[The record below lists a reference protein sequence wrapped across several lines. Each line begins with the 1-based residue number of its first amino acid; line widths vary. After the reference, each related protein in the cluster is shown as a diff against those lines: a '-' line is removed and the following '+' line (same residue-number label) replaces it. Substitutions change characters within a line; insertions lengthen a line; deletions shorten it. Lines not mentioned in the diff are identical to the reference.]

1 MKIIKIIIGFI
12 LPKSIKIILNSVK
25 RKLNFHLKLS
35 DQISSV
41 IPQMICIDV
50 GAAHYPHPKWQLF
63 LRSKNTNWVAVEPNK
78 DNMNYVKE
86 WEWPSKVTQINDG
99 LSKDGGLQ
107 TLFVTNVD
115 TGSSLLPP
123 IISPSMEHRISKNNL
138 DYFFPVK
145 KMSIDTVTLTDLLK
159 NFKNTLPVII
169 KLDTQG
175 TELSILEGAQEL
187 LNSNRIIGIELESTL
202 LAEPIMNGSGKFW
215 QVCEFLEK
223 WGFELLDI
231 DIITSTSH
239 LKIKNQFNKD
249 YLNECDALF
258 VLRRDIAKKLSI
270 NHRMVLLSLYSSYR
284 FYKEV
289 LTFLELDDEL
299 VYFLNSKGFPVKNIM
314 VEIREKLNIVLN

>member
-1 MKIIKIIIGFI
+1 MKIINIIGFI
-12 LPKSIKIILNSVK
+12 LPKSLKLKLISVV

-35 DQISSV
+35 DQISLV
-41 IPQMICIDV
+41 IPQMICVDV
-50 GAAHYPHPKWQLF
+50 GAAHFPHSKWQLF
-63 LRSKNTNWVAVEPNK
+63 LRAKNTNWLAVEPNE

-86 WEWPSKVTQINDG
+86 WKWPCKVTQINSG

-123 IISPSMEHRISKNNL
+123 IISPSMEHRISKINL
-138 DYFFPVK
+138 EYFFPVK
-145 KMSIDTVTLTDLLK
+145 KMSIDTVTLADLLK
-159 NFKNTLPVII
+159 NFQKTLPVII

-187 LNSNRIIGIELESTL
+187 FNSNRIVGIELESTL
-202 LAEPIMNGSGKFW
+202 LAEPIMKGSGKFW

-223 WGFELLDI
+223 FGFELLDI
-231 DIITSTSH
+231 DIITATSH
-239 LKIKNQFNKD
+239 LKKKSVRHKV

-258 VLRRDIAKKLSI
+258 VLRRDIVTKLSI
-270 NHRMVLLSLYSSYR
+270 NHKLVLLAIYSSYR

-289 LTFLELDDEL
+289 LSFLELDNEL
-299 VYFLNSKGFPVKNIM
+299 VYYLNSKGFPVKDVIA
-314 VEIREKLNIVLN
+314 EIQKKLKVA